1 MPQKP
6 FYKRLWVK
14 IAASLVL
21 GALLFFMLKVPIL
34 QAMGNNLRSEDE
46 PVKTRYLF
54 VLSGGAYD
62 RGHEAARLYKAG
74 LVDTIVCTGENIQ
87 QNLLALGIDINEA
100 QLTDSALVR
109 FGVPQ
114 ERILLLQKGT
124 STLQE
129 ASVIRDFCLKK
140 GQLRASVLS
149 DKFHTGRAKE
159 LIKPVLKKEGIALTM
174 IGSPSSQYNEDRWWE
189 SENGLIMVNNE
200 YAKKLYYLLN

>member
-159 LIKPVLKKEGIALTM
+159 LIKPVLKKEGIELTM

-200 YAKKLYYLLN
+200 YAKKLYYLFN

>member
-159 LIKPVLKKEGIALTM
+159 LIKPVLKKEGIELTM